1 MRTRVLVWNALVAPV
16 RDLAAESVE
25 CADDAVRDHE
35 LAERAGE
42 GEDQGSR
49 AERGHARGV
58 PAATA
63 APGRRAGR
71 RPAP

>member
-25 CADDAVRDHE
+25 RADDVVRDHE
-35 LAERAGE
+35 LAERAAE

-49 AERGHARGV
+49 AGRAHTRGE
-58 PAATA
+58 PA

-71 RPAP
+71 RPGP